1 MNKFANIL
9 VPSKALRALG
19 GKIVVDICPGSVEPV
34 YIYSLLTVVKWSK
47 AEKDSIR

>member
-19 GKIVVDICPGSVEPV
+19 GKTVVDICPGSVEPV
-34 YIYSLLTVVKWSK
+34 YIYSLLTVAKWSM